1 MPSLALIDRLE
12 DIQQTSPDSWRCRC
26 PAHEGRSRSLA
37 VKDTGGTLLLKCF
50 AGCTVLEIVE
60 SVGLT
65 LSDLFDK
72 STPYSPALARK
83 HQMRTSARHTLEA
96 IMIPVR
102 VLTNMGDVSILRKL
116 TDDEMHA
123 YVEASRTVNRALD
136 IAINDGVIQHGN

>member
-60 SVGLT
+60 SVGLK

-72 STPYSPALARK
+72 STPYSAPVARQ
-83 HQMRTSARHTLEA
+83 HRLTANARETLEA
-96 IMIPVR
+96 ILIPAR
-102 VLTNMGDVSILRKL
+102 VLNIIGDISILRLL
-116 TDDEMHA
+116 TSAELDDYINA
-123 YVEASRTVNRALD
+123 RRTVNNALD
-136 IAINDGVIQHGN
+136 SAINNGVIQHGK